1 MEKELFFCRCCFC
14 FLECVHLV
22 VVYSFSVVSSFDNKH
37 FRKEK
42 MQEEF

>member
-1 MEKELFFCRCCFC
+1 MEKELFFCRCCFS

-22 VVYSFSVVSSFDNKH
+22 VVSSFDNKH

>member
-1 MEKELFFCRCCFC
+1 MEKELFFCRCC